1 MMMHLI
7 CELFE
12 ALAGKTLAT
21 AESCT
26 GGMIG
31 AWITAVAGSSK
42 VYKGGIISYTNEVK
56 TALLGVNAELLEKEG
71 AVSAPVAEAMASGV
85 RLALNADVAISVTGL
100 AGPSGDD
107 RGTPVGTVYIG
118 YADSRGAEAICFRF
132 DGDREQVR
140 TQAAQEALKLV
151 LSRNNMP
158 NVSG

>member
-1 MMMHLI
+1 MMTHLI

-31 AWITAVAGSSK
+31 AWITALAGSSK

-71 AVSAPVAEAMASGV
+71 AVSAPVAEAMAVGV
-85 RLALNADVAISVTGL
+85 RRALCADVAISVTGL

>member
-1 MMMHLI
+1 MMTHLI
-7 CELFE
+7 SKLFE
-12 ALAGKTLAT
+12 ALDGKTLAT

-31 AWITAVAGSSK
+31 EQITAVSGSSK
-42 VYKGGIISYTNEVK
+42 IYKGGIISYTNEVK
-56 TALLGVNAELLEKEG
+56 TALLGVNTELLEKEG
-71 AVSAPVAEAMASGV
+71 AVSAQVAEAMAVGT
-85 RLALNADVAISVTGL
+85 RRALCAEVAVSVTGL

-140 TQAAQEALKLV
+140 IQASQEALKLV
-151 LSRNNMP
+151 ISKNNMP